1 VLTLFPQSLRLP
13 TDIAPAPPAASTRVI
28 VRKIDLYLLRQ
39 FLQVFVICFISLAGL
54 YTVIDAFGRLDD
66 FSQGDA
72 SIGDAALAAGRYY
85 ALQSLG
91 FFNKTSGVLTLIAA
105 MFTVTWIQRHNEMTA
120 LLAAGVPRLKVLL
133 PVLIASVTIAFGA
146 AGLREFVLPS
156 IRHELSLDSKDLNG
170 ERGVELKPR
179 YDNVTDILL
188 GGETANLSKRT
199 INNVNF
205 TLPPRLSGAYGK
217 QILAQSA
224 TYLEA
229 AGDRPGGYVLSGVTR
244 PAQIDTQPM
253 LTGDKG
259 PIVVTRG
266 SGAPWLEPGQA
277 FVVSGVS
284 FDLLAEGSKWRDLA
298 STRELVHE
306 LANPSTD
313 LGPDVRVAVHSRV
326 VQPFLDVTL
335 LLIGLPLV
343 VSRGS
348 GNPFVAI
355 GLCVAVVTAFFVL
368 TLGGQALGGGG
379 WLKPALGAWLPLIA
393 FVPVA
398 AYQFDSLRQ

>member
-1 VLTLFPQSLRLP
+1 M
-13 TDIAPAPPAASTRVI
+13 
-28 VRKIDLYLLRQ
+28 RKIDFYLLRQ

-66 FSQGDA
+66 FSQEG
-72 SIGDAALAAGRYY
+72 SSLGDAAMAAGRYY
-85 ALQSLG
+85 ALQSLS
-91 FFNKTSGVLTLIAA
+91 FFNKTSGILTLIAA

-120 LLAAGVPRLKVLL
+120 LLAAGVPRLKVLM
-133 PVLIASVTIAFGA
+133 PVLVASVSIALGA

-156 IRHELSLDSKDLNG
+156 IRHEMSLDSKDLGG

-199 INNVNF
+199 IDNVNF
-205 TLPPRLSGAYGK
+205 TLPPRLAGAYGK
-217 QILAQSA
+217 QILAKTA

-229 AGDRPGGYVLSGVTR
+229 DGDRPGGYLLSGVTR

-253 LTGDKG
+253 LADDKG
-259 PIVVTRG
+259 VIVVTHRD
-266 SGAPWLEPGQA
+266 APWIEAGQA

-284 FDLLAEGSKWRDLA
+284 FDLLAQGSKWRDLA
-298 STRELVHE
+298 STSELVRE

-313 LGPDVRVAVHSRV
+313 LGPDVRVAVHSRI

-379 WLKPALGAWLPLIA
+379 WLKPAFGAWLPLVA

-398 AYQFDSLRQ
+398 AYQFESLKQ

>member
-1 VLTLFPQSLRLP
+1 
-13 TDIAPAPPAASTRVI
+13 
-28 VRKIDLYLLRQ
+28 
-39 FLQVFVICFISLAGL
+39 VFVICFVSLAGL

-66 FSQGDA
+66 FSQGGA
-72 SIGDAALAAGRYY
+72 SLGDAALAAGRYY

-91 FFNKTSGVLTLIAA
+91 FFNKTSGILTLIAA

-133 PVLIASVTIAFGA
+133 PVIIASVSIAFGA

-199 INNVNF
+199 IDNVNF
-205 TLPPRLSGAYGK
+205 TLPPRLSGPYGK
-217 QILAQSA
+217 QILAKNA
-224 TYLEA
+224 AYLQAE
-229 AGDRPGGYVLSGVTR
+229 GDRPGGYLLTDVTR
-244 PAQIDTQPM
+244 PAQIDTQSM
-253 LTGDKG
+253 LADDKG
-259 PIVVTRG
+259 AIVVTRRD
-266 SGAPWLEPGQA
+266 APWLQPGQA

-284 FDLLAEGSKWRDLA
+284 FDLLAQGSQWRDLA
-298 STRELVHE
+298 STSELVRE

-313 LGPDVRVAVHSRV
+313 LGPDVRVAVHSRLA
-326 VQPFLDVTL
+326 QPFLDVTL

-343 VSRGS
+343 
-348 GNPFVAI
+348 
-355 GLCVAVVTAFFVL
+355 
-368 TLGGQALGGGG
+368 ALGGGG

>member
-1 VLTLFPQSLRLP
+1 
-13 TDIAPAPPAASTRVI
+13 
-28 VRKIDLYLLRQ
+28 VRKIDFYLLKQ

-72 SIGDAALAAGRYY
+72 SIGDAAMTAGRYY
-85 ALQSLG
+85 ALQALS
-91 FFNKTSGVLTLIAA
+91 FFNKTSGILTLIAA

-133 PVLIASVTIAFGA
+133 PVIIASVTIAFGA

-156 IRHELSLDSKDLNG
+156 MRHELSLDSKDLNG

-188 GGETANLSKRT
+188 GGETANLSRRT
-199 INNVNF
+199 IDNVNF

-217 QILAQSA
+217 QILADSA
-224 TYLEA
+224 AYLEP
-229 AGDRPGGYVLSGVTR
+229 AGDRPGGYLLSGVTR
-244 PAQIDTQPM
+244 PAQIDTQPT
-253 LTGDKG
+253 LNDDKG
-259 PIVVTRG
+259 AYIVLTQLE
-266 SGAPWLEPGQA
+266 APGMESGQA

-284 FDLLAEGSKWRDLA
+284 FDLLAQGSKWRDLA
-298 STRELVHE
+298 STSELVQE

-355 GLCVAVVTAFFVL
+355 GLCVAVVTAFFIL

-379 WLKPALGAWLPLIA
+379 WLKPAFGAWLPLMA
-393 FVPVA
+393 FIPVA
-398 AYQFDSLRQ
+398 AYQFESLKQ